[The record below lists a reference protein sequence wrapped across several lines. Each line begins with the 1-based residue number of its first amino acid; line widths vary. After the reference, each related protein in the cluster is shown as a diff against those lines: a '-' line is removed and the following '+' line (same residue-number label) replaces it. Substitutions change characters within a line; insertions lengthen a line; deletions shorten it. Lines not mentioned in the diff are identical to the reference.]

1 MTMATIALP
10 TTDGTT
16 ALFSFSEPRDFPVR
30 ASRPFTRVAFSAT
43 HVVADP
49 RAEVDRI
56 KTRYAC
62 DW

>member
-10 TTDGTT
+10 TPDG
-16 ALFSFSEPRDFPVR
+16 ANAPFRFSQPRDFPVL

-43 HVVADP
+43 LVVADP
-49 RAEVDRI
+49 RDEVDRI